1 MKTAVEFLVKEFSD
15 ILGPLDIKPMQ
26 DLLLV
31 DAIKRA
37 KEMEKEQNEIY
48 KYTEFDLISA
58 FEYGWNQRHFDKTDE
73 DELQQI
79 QKRFIQSINETKTT
93 RTMKVTT
100 NEQGVIQLEEVFNG
114 ITLKT
119 KNGEQIS
126 ICMRDSGFE
135 FEYQGKR
142 YSAQQGVIEPVEI
155 TTPTLQEAQFLVN
168 RFYEVQTNGENMDYD
183 SAVECAKIAVDTI
196 IKSDCLHMP
205 EDRLY
210 YKSVRKELEGLLNQA

>member
-37 KEMEKEQNEIY
+37 KEMEKEQNETY

-58 FEYGWNQRHFDKTDE
+58 FEYGWNQRHYGVMDE

-119 KNGEQIS
+119 KNGEQMS
-126 ICMRDSGFE
+126 ICMRDTDFE
-135 FEYQGKR
+135 LKYQGKW

-155 TTPTLQEAQFLVN
+155 TTSTLQEAQFLVN